1 MLPPLGS
8 LKEDEVSLGDSERLE
23 IKQKTNK
30 KYSPYVWQDYF
41 EKAEDVEIQEDRF
54 RVYKI
59 NPNKDNGPLFIM
71 HHGAGS
77 SALSFGLTA
86 KYIHELTGGEYGIV
100 SVDCRG
106 HGATKADDLDY
117 SLERLSNDL
126 ISIIHATVK
135 ENQDVVLV
143 GHSMGGP
150 VVVHAVQKR
159 VIKNVVGVV
168 VLDVVEG
175 SAMEALVSMT
185 RFLTSRPARFN
196 SYEQAIQWSIQSDTL
211 HNTESAKLSI
221 PALLEQ
227 DKDDK
232 LKWITDLS
240 MTQSYWSEWFTGLSE
255 KFLNSGTAKLLILAG
270 TDRLDKP
277 LIIGQMQGKFQLEI
291 FPDAGHFLQEDTPMK
306 TANCLVEFY
315 KRNRRLISEHSP
327 EAIKSYEIKN
337 FFGRKVAIDASMSIY
352 QFMIAVRQQDGQ
364 VLQNEEGETTS
375 HLMGMFYR
383 TVRMVDN
390 GIKPVY
396 VFDGKPPTLKS
407 GELAKR
413 KARKEEAQEKMEEA
427 NEIGT
432 AADVTRYTKR
442 TVKVTSE
449 HNNECKRLLKAMGI
463 PYVEAPCEAE
473 AQCAE
478 LARGGKV
485 YAAASEDMDTL
496 TFKAPILLR
505 HLTFSEARKMPI
517 DEVNLEKALA
527 GMGLDMDQFVDLCI
541 LLGCDYTESIK
552 GVGPKNAYNLIKEH
566 KTIDEAIKHLSQRL
580 KDGIPQDWNYAD
592 ARELFTKPEVTPASE
607 IEASAINEDRIRKG
621 CEKLAKNLKQATQ
634 TRVQDF
640 FKTIPSTTPKKKREA
655 ETAPKKG
662 TMSKRGRKK

>member
-1 MLPPLGS
+1 
-8 LKEDEVSLGDSERLE
+8 
-23 IKQKTNK
+23 
-30 KYSPYVWQDYF
+30 
-41 EKAEDVEIQEDRF
+41 
-54 RVYKI
+54 
-59 NPNKDNGPLFIM
+59 
-71 HHGAGS
+71 
-77 SALSFGLTA
+77 
-86 KYIHELTGGEYGIV
+86 
-100 SVDCRG
+100 
-106 HGATKADDLDY
+106 
-117 SLERLSNDL
+117 
-126 ISIIHATVK
+126 
-135 ENQDVVLV
+135 
-143 GHSMGGP
+143 MGGP

-211 HNTESAKLSI
+211 RNTESARLSI
-221 PALLEQ
+221 PALLEH
-227 DKDDK
+227 DKDNK

-315 KRNRRLISEHSP
+315 KRNPRLISEHSP

-527 GMGLDMDQFVDLCI
+527 GMGLDMDQ
-541 LLGCDYTESIK
+541 
-552 GVGPKNAYNLIKEH
+552 EH

-580 KDGIPQDWNYAD
+580 KDGIPKEWNYAD

-655 ETAPKKG
+655 EAAPKKG
-662 TMSKRGRKK
+662 TTSKRGRKK